1 MGDIMDY
8 IFIDSKVD
16 RNIVGIVED
25 DSLVEYLSQDEDRNF
40 ILGNIYRAKV
50 KDTLRGMEAAFVD
63 IGRERNAFLHLKDAL
78 SWEQISSKKNYKLK
92 DIIKSGQDILVQVIK
107 EEVGSKGARV
117 TTHLSIPGRNLIL
130 TPYVDSVNVSKK
142 IREKSEINRLKEIMD
157 EIIVDDMGVILRTA
171 SDGASKDTLKKEYNN
186 LVNIYKDIEKQRNFL
201 PVPKLL
207 YSDMDLVYK
216 IIREAYKENM
226 KIVVNNKNIYNNILL
241 HFDYIKDENII
252 FDIDF
257 SSEYNRLIQKDI
269 NQAIKR
275 SVELRSGGYIVID
288 ETEAMTVIDVNTG
301 KNVGA
306 LSLEDTVLKTN
317 LEATEEIAKQIRLRD
332 LGGIII
338 IDFID
343 MNNKINLDWVMEKLD
358 REFRK
363 DRNKPNI
370 VDVTKLTLVEVTR
383 KRKRDTLDVLTT
395 KVCPTC
401 NGRGRIKL

>member
-1 MGDIMDY
+1 MDY

-63 IGRERNAFLHLKDAL
+63 IGRERNAFLHLKDAV

-142 IREKSEINRLKEIMD
+142 IREKSEMNRLKEIMD

>member
-63 IGRERNAFLHLKDAL
+63 IGRERNAFLHLKDAV

-142 IREKSEINRLKEIMD
+142 IREKSEMNRLKEIMD

>member
-1 MGDIMDY
+1 MDY

>member
-1 MGDIMDY
+1 MDY

-142 IREKSEINRLKEIMD
+142 IREKSEMNRLKEIMD

>member
-1 MGDIMDY
+1 MDY

-63 IGRERNAFLHLKDAL
+63 IGRERNAFFHFKYAL

-142 IREKSEINRLKEIMD
+142 IREKSEMNRLKEIMD

-338 IDFID
+338 LDFID

>member
-142 IREKSEINRLKEIMD
+142 IREKSEMNRLKEIMD